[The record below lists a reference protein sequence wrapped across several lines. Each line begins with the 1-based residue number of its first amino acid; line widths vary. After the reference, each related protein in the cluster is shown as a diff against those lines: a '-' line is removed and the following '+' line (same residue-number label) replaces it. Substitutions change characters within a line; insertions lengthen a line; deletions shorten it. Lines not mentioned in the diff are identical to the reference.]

1 MYNIFIS
8 LLIFITFL
16 QLTLIPSVFRFI
28 PKNIKFLLPF
38 WHLLFTYIYYLQSL
52 SSQIDVNYYWQRS
65 LDQQQ
70 LNFFGSKFIFFLT
83 SIFSQSLSFSFFNT
97 FFIFSLFGYLGILF
111 FATTLFNIQAF
122 KKGKYSYLLVVIIVF
137 FPSLHFWSSA
147 IGKDSLMFLAIGLI
161 IWSGVKLNLRK
172 NWFLFSFVLITLIRP
187 HIGALLFLSF
197 YANTLFKDSIK
208 INKYLKLIIFLAP
221 LLLLTYLPFLLIDYF
236 NLPSFS
242 ISGFIDYL
250 EIRSEFTSTGS
261 LALDFTNINPI
272 FRPFIFL
279 YGPLSLKGSSLF
291 YLLIFIEN
299 FYLFTI
305 TIITLGNILKN
316 YFNFKN
322 IPNFLFFTFPVLTL
336 LLLSFSIGNIGIAL
350 RQKWMIIPFLYT
362 YLINNI
368 FAGKNRINKL

>member
-52 SSQIDVNYYWQRS
+52 SGQIDTNYYFQRS

-208 INKYLKLIIFLAP
+208 INKYLKLLIFLAP
-221 LLLLTYLPFLLIDYF
+221 LLLLTYLPFLISDYF

-242 ISGFIDYL
+242 IRGFIDYL